1 MTNIIYPSK
10 KKTFLLKEEAEQ
22 YIYQHAWDND
32 YTLTHFNIKY
42 DKKKSQNVRQ
52 WDFHCKK
59 EDVKRD

>member
-1 MTNIIYPSK
+1 M
-10 KKTFLLKEEAEQ
+10 KEEAEQ